1 MSCAPAHNAGCLM
14 PDARARGRACRKSTS
29 TWNSAAGLLSVSAG
43 APPSTSVKAGSA
55 VARPRPRTAAAPG
68 GCAARRAAPQRAA
81 RRAPLDA
88 MPISWQGSPLMM

>member
-1 MSCAPAHNAGCLM
+1 
-14 PDARARGRACRKSTS
+14 
-29 TWNSAAGLLSVSAG
+29 VSAG